1 MVVVRIKN
9 LKKSFNGEKVLDD
22 VSFEIVEGEK
32 VVLFG
37 HNGSGKTTLL
47 RCIMGFESFE
57 GEIQVL
63 GFSVNSPH
71 FQSIKNYL
79 GYVPQVHPLWSAH
92 VQDVINLV
100 CSSRRAPF
108 SEVEKMLDIFEL
120 NLSSIYR
127 KKMNELSGGM
137 RQKLLLIFA
146 FLGNPEIL
154 LLDEPFSHLDTSAQ
168 EKLFDFLQNLKS
180 TLLISTHRIQDVSF
194 ATRVIYMKNG
204 RVENDEK
211 KK

>member
-1 MVVVRIKN
+1 VS
-9 LKKSFNGEKVLDD
+9 KKKAMTSEKASYV
-22 VSFEIVEGEK
+22 K
-32 VVLFG
+32 RKG
-37 HNGSGKTTLL
+37 HEDAREFAIELGIGKEF
-47 RCIMGFESFE
+47 RSDPI
-57 GEIQVL
+57 
-63 GFSVNSPH
+63 
-71 FQSIKNYL
+71 
-79 GYVPQVHPLWSAH
+79 
-92 VQDVINLV
+92 
-100 CSSRRAPF
+100 
-108 SEVEKMLDIFEL
+108 DIFEL

-137 RQKLLLIFA
+137 RQKILLIFA
-146 FLGNPEIL
+146 LLGNPKIL

-168 EKLFDFLQNLKS
+168 EKLFDFLQNSDS

>member
-79 GYVPQVHPLWSAH
+79 GYVPQVHPLWSAY

-100 CSSRRAPF
+100 CSSCGTTF
-108 SEVEKMLDIFEL
+108 SE
-120 NLSSIYR
+120 
-127 KKMNELSGGM
+127 
-137 RQKLLLIFA
+137 A
-146 FLGNPEIL
+146 
-154 LLDEPFSHLDTSAQ
+154 
-168 EKLFDFLQNLKS
+168 
-180 TLLISTHRIQDVSF
+180 
-194 ATRVIYMKNG
+194 
-204 RVENDEK
+204 ENA
-211 KK
+211 